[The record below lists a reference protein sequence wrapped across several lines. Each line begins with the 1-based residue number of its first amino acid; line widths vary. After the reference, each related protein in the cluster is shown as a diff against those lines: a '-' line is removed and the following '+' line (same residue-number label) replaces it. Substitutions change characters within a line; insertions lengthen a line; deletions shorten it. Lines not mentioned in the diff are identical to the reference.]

1 MKKYNRNPDEDKNI
15 FFLYIISMLVYII
28 CVLLYVSDLFK
39 K

>member
-15 FFLYIISMLVYII
+15 FLLYIISMLVYII